1 MGNKLLLVAGYLLEG
16 DIDLDRWMKYF
27 RMGTFMLVAGAYLAH
42 AFGVELITAFCVA
55 HFDGAGLFNHW
66 MSVWEFVTFIDL
78 IPNLF
83 RTFYEWY

>member
-1 MGNKLLLVAGYLLEG
+1 
-16 DIDLDRWMKYF
+16 MKYF

-66 MSVWEFVTFIDL
+66 MSV
-78 IPNLF
+78 
-83 RTFYEWY
+83 